1 MITLA
6 NLHEATEQ
14 QIFDQVVA
22 HLRKQN
28 ERSME
33 DIVHGHTCVYRSPY
47 GLKCAAG
54 CLIAD
59 EEYTPSMEGNTWDL
73 LASKGYV
80 SRDNQHFILE
90 LQRIHDGTEPPFWED
105 KFKELAH
112 EYNLEYTPP
121 TNTEE

>member
-22 HLRKQN
+22 HLRKQGQ
-28 ERSME
+28 RSLAGSPQ
-33 DIVHGHTCVYRSPY
+33 HCVYLNPY

-59 EEYTPSMEGNTWDL
+59 EEYTPNMEGDPWGNL
-73 LASKGYV
+73 VSKGKV
-80 SRDNQHFILE
+80 PRDNQNFIIE